1 MKNYIWVIALFLPW
15 ICLTQTVTN
24 IDFASP
30 VEDGYAAVR
39 KGNLWGFINK
49 EGVLVIPFRSDLVA
63 NEKPTDKVDLG
74 VASLSYPAMIENRS
88 IITTL
93 KDGIPYYG
101 FIDQSGK
108 TVIEPQFLNVSTFQ
122 NGLALA
128 LKLKET
134 VLGSNEPLGKRIVSY
149 DYDVVLINYQGE
161 VTKYLAGPFHISLS
175 PEKLKTAPP
184 IVAKDISENLIAVRM
199 PNNQWSIFK
208 LE

>member
-1 MKNYIWVIALFLPW
+1 MKNYTLLLMMFLPW
-15 ICLTQTVTN
+15 VCMAQTVTD
-24 IDFASP
+24 IDFAAP

-39 KGNLWGFINK
+39 KGNLWGFINE

-63 NEKPTDKVDLG
+63 NEKPTEKVDLG

-88 IITTL
+88 IIKTL
-93 KDGIPYYG
+93 KGGIYYYG
-101 FIDQSGK
+101 FIDQNGK
-108 TVIEPQFLNVSTFQ
+108 TIIDPQFLNVSTFK

-128 LKLKET
+128 LKLEET
-134 VLGSNEPLGKRIVSY
+134 VLGRNEPLGKRVVSY
-149 DYDVVLINYQGE
+149 DYQVVLINYNGE

-175 PEKLKTAPP
+175 PEKVKTAPP